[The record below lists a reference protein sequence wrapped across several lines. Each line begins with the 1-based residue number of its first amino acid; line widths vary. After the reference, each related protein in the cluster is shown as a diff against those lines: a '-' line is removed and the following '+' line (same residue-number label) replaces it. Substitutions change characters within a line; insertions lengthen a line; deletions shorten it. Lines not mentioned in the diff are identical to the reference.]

1 MEDRTRLTGAQIGLA
16 LLIVALAAGKIAY
29 EMLAA
34 QGLRQTAALF
44 IGLPALL
51 ALILALSP
59 RAGSLFG
66 MLFKGITIALLMS
79 GILLVEGFI
88 CILMAAPLFYA
99 VALVVAIVVDQMRKR
114 REQGGGTTMGLLL
127 VPLALMALEGV
138 HPALSWPRHEQV
150 AVVRVLESSP
160 GLVEESL
167 ARTPRFDEPLPGFLK
182 IGFPTPISARGAGLQ
197 VGDHRTIIF
206 ETLGGERSK
215 LELVVAERRP
225 GYGRFQMAHD
235 GTPMAGWSTWH
246 SAQVEWQEAPSGEG
260 TRVVWTLEFSR
271 QLDPALYFAPL
282 ERLAVQLAGEY
293 LLDTVAS
300 P

>member
-1 MEDRTRLTGAQIGLA
+1 MEDRRRLTGAQIGLA
-16 LLIVALAAGKIAY
+16 LLILALAAGKVAY
-29 EMLAA
+29 EVLSA

-79 GILLVEGFI
+79 GILLEEGFI

-99 VALVVAIVVDQMRKR
+99 VALVVAIIVDQMRKQ

-127 VPLALMALEGV
+127 VPLALLALEGV

-150 AVVRVLESSP
+150 VVDRMVESSQVRVEQ
-160 GLVEESL
+160 SL
-167 ARTPRFDEPLPGFLK
+167 ARAPVFDEPLPGFLR
-182 IGFPTPISARGAGLQ
+182 IGFPTPVAASGEGLQ
-197 VGDHRTIIF
+197 VGDHRVVTF
-206 ETLGGERSK
+206 ETMGGDRSE
-215 LELVVAERRP
+215 LELVVAERGP
-225 GYGRFQMAHD
+225 GYVLFEMPRD
-235 GTPMAGWSTWH
+235 TTPIAGWLTWH
-246 SAQVEWQEAPSGEG
+246 SAEVKWRETASGEG
-260 TRVVWTLEFSR
+260 TRVVWTFEFSR

-282 ERLAVQLAGEY
+282 ERLAVQQAGEY